1 MRKSAPIVMEVIIIG
16 NDQFNEAIKIGVI
29 SAIAW
34 YVMGPLGLGIVAIYV
49 LMGGGRKAD

>member
-1 MRKSAPIVMEVIIIG
+1 MEVIIIG